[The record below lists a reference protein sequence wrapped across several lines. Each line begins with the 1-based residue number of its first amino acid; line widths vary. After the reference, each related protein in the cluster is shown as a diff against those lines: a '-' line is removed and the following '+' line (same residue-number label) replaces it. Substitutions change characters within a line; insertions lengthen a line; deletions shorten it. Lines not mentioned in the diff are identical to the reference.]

1 MAMKAYAVV
10 EAQLPGRSD
19 EIAARAIVYLKLPD
33 MARIEVMGPF
43 NGLVVVIAAR
53 GKDCSYGLNGAI
65 MPCGG
70 RTLFDAAPGSSVKF
84 LMGSI
89 DGADSKD
96 GVRVRAENGMTV
108 LDYEDRG
115 LIVELSDYRDVRG
128 INIPFSVKTF
138 ANGKTF
144 HVKYS
149 SVELNPV
156 ELSGDTE
163 DFFILL
169 PR

>member
-1 MAMKAYAVV
+1 MAL
-10 EAQLPGRSD
+10 LPGRDD
-19 EIAARAIVYLKLPD
+19 EIAARAVVYLKLPD

-43 NGLVVVIAAR
+43 NGLAVVIAVR

-65 MPCGG
+65 MPCGEKSF
-70 RTLFDAAPGSSVKF
+70 FDAAPGSSVKF

-89 DGADSKD
+89 DEVSFKD
-96 GVRVRAENGMTV
+96 GGLVRVENGMTI

-115 LIVELSDYRDVRG
+115 FIVELSDYRDVRG
-128 INIPFSVKTF
+128 ISIPFSVKTF
-138 ANGKTF
+138 AKGKTF

-149 SVELNPV
+149 FVELNPE
-156 ELSGDTE
+156 ELSGDTR
-163 DFFILL
+163 DFFTLQ